1 VLLNGDALCELAA
14 QFLALAEKRAATVPL
29 MLGHRVMAVALA
41 STGDIAQGRAH
52 HDQALALYDP
62 VKHRALATHFGVES
76 RVSILGFRSLV
87 LWFLGYHE
95 AALADAAQAVREAR
109 ETGQAAALMYALYH
123 TGLTQTFCGNHT
135 TATMQF
141 NELVAMA
148 DKTRSI
154 FWKAGGAAPQGW
166 ALVTGNASQATEMIT
181 AGIISLRS
189 TGTTVWIP
197 LFLTYLAK
205 GHAELGQFVDASRA
219 IDEALTLIETSKER
233 WYEAETDR
241 VAGEI
246 ELLLPESDAQK
257 AEGYFERAL
266 SVARGHQAKSLELRA
281 AMSMARLWR
290 DQGKPQQA
298 HDLLAPVYGWFT
310 EEFETLDLKE
320 ARALLDE
327 RHKAAGGRRRRSR
340 RSLPAQKGRSAMSDF
355 TVTYGCSTEILPCQH
370 EKNKPCLGPMHRGLS
385 FVNGSRFPLTSGRPR
400 SKPWLTLRELLTGS
414 SFATR
419 VTDIN

>member
-1 VLLNGDALCELAA
+1 MQSRRSVTSTLPSTPAQRREQINLQVALITPLMHVKGYAAPETKAAGERARLLIEHAEAIGEAPDDPLLLFEVLYGFWVVNFITFNGDALRGLAA
-14 QFLALAEKRAATVPL
+14 QFFALAEKQGTTVPL
-29 MLGHRVMAVALA
+29 MVGHRIMAVALA

-87 LWFLGYHE
+87 LWFLGYPE

-109 ETGQAAALMYALYH
+109 ENGQSAALMYALYH
-123 TGLTQTFCGNHT
+123 TGLTQPFCGNHT
-135 TATMQF
+135 TATKQF

-166 ALVTGNASQATEMIT
+166 ALAVTGKASEATEMLT

-205 GHAELGQFVDASRA
+205 GHAELDQFVDASRA

-257 AEGYFERAL
+257 AEAYFERAL
-266 SVARGHQAKSLELRA
+266 SVAREHQAKSLELRA
-281 AMSMARLWR
+281 TMSMARLWR

-310 EEFETLDLKE
+310 EGFETLDLKE

-327 RHKAAGGRRRRSR
+327 LAS
-340 RSLPAQKGRSAMSDF
+340 
-355 TVTYGCSTEILPCQH
+355 
-370 EKNKPCLGPMHRGLS
+370 
-385 FVNGSRFPLTSGRPR
+385 
-400 SKPWLTLRELLTGS
+400 
-414 SFATR
+414 
-419 VTDIN
+419 